1 MDDTEVSVIKS
12 RVFVFLKSVSED
24 DVHKKKYFFVFVF
37 KILKLFICLLH
48 QGQQGAL

>member
-12 RVFVFLKSVSED
+12 RVFVFLKSVIE

-37 KILKLFICLLH
+37 KILKLFIRLLH
-48 QGQQGAL
+48 QCQQGAL